1 MIVIIRK
8 RNEVKSS
15 KIYRTQ
21 RKEINCP
28 DGIKMLLLLY
38 LAAGKPP
45 FLIEK
50 PAEMQCDIKNKEGCD
65 YTFKIIQILEEFM
78 QNNTEPCVVIQ

>member
-1 MIVIIRK
+1 MNFLSNKLHGLVLCFAIAV
-8 RNEVKSS
+8 
-15 KIYRTQ
+15 
-21 RKEINCP
+21 P
-28 DGIKMLLLLY
+28 
-38 LAAGKPP
+38 AAGKPP

>member
-1 MIVIIRK
+1 
-8 RNEVKSS
+8 
-15 KIYRTQ
+15 
-21 RKEINCP
+21 
-28 DGIKMLLLLY
+28 MLLLLY
-38 LAAGKPP
+38 IAAGKPP
-45 FLIEK
+45 FLIEE